1 MSDVEW
7 PALILVF
14 GGVLI
19 AQGWRWYRQRRA
31 AMSSDKLLADVPKGK
46 DAFRR

>member
-7 PALILVF
+7 LAVIMSGSL
-14 GGVLI
+14 LI
-19 AQGWRWYRQRRA
+19 ALGWRWYRQRRA
-31 AMSSDKLLADVPKGK
+31 AKSADKLLADVLKGK

>member
-1 MSDVEW
+1 MSDMEW

-14 GGVLI
+14 GGLLI
-19 AQGWRWYRQRRA
+19 ALGLRGYRKHRA
-31 AMSSDKLLADVPKGK
+31 AKSADKLLADVLKGK